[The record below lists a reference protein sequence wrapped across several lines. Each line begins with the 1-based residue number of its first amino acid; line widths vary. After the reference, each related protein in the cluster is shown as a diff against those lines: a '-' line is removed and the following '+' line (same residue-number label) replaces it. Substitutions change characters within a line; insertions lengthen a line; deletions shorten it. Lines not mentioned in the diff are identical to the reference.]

1 VIVLNYPPERNA
13 KHSLKSWLE
22 KNVAEEVYPGIGKII
37 AEKDDK
43 FMKEVGRIKALE
55 GEDLLFVYP
64 NNYDPTRSRTTNP
77 KKLRITE
84 KMGYGDSAGIVDFV
98 RKSVN

>member
-1 VIVLNYPPERNA
+1 MATSQSNRNLVAALSYLLGFITGVVILLV
-13 KHSLKSWLE
+13 
-22 KNVAEEVYPGIGKII
+22 
-37 AEKDDK
+37 EKDDK